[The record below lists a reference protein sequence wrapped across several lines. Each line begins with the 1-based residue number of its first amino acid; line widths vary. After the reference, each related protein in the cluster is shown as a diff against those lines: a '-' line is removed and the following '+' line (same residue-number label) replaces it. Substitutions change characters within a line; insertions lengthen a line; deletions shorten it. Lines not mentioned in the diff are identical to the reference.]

1 METIAL
7 FEEKI
12 PITPRDLS
20 RGSVKIEG
28 LLSDKLSQ
36 KLEGRCSLHGYVIP
50 GTMKLLSR
58 SVGYIEKG
66 RNTGDIVYHIQAEGN
81 VIYPPDGTVLQGEI
95 LRKNKMGMFVN
106 YKDAIHVILP
116 RDLHIGN
123 EEFDGLQIGEVVK
136 VEIKKSRFQVNDEYI
151 LSVGVYLGKTIAAP
165 AVAAS
170 AVAAAVEDADAVA
183 DAESEENNE
192 DELEEEAK
200 E

>member
-165 AVAAS
+165 AAS
-170 AVAAAVEDADAVA
+170 AVAVEDA

>member
-81 VIYPPDGTVLQGEI
+81 VIYPPDGTILQGEI

-123 EEFDGLQIGEVVK
+123 EEFDSLQIGEVVK

-165 AVAAS
+165 AVQQPMAN
-170 AVAAAVEDADAVA
+170 AVAETD
-183 DAESEENNE
+183 ENNE
-192 DELEEEAK
+192 EEQEEEEEGK

>member
-165 AVAAS
+165 SVQQQS
-170 AVAAAVEDADAVA
+170 AAAAVAV
-183 DAESEENNE
+183 AESEENNE
-192 DELEEEAK
+192 SDEEEEGK

>member
-165 AVAAS
+165 AVAA
-170 AVAAAVEDADAVA
+170 AVEDA

>member
-123 EEFDGLQIGEVVK
+123 EEFDSLQIGEVVK

-151 LSVGVYLGKTIAAP
+151 LSVGVYLGKVITTPAQQQAP
-165 AVAAS
+165 AVAA
-170 AVAAAVEDADAVA
+170 V
-183 DAESEENNE
+183 AESEENNE
-192 DELEEEAK
+192 EEQEEEESK

>member
-1 METIAL
+1 
-7 FEEKI
+7 
-12 PITPRDLS
+12 
-20 RGSVKIEG
+20 
-28 LLSDKLSQ
+28 
-36 KLEGRCSLHGYVIP
+36 
-50 GTMKLLSR
+50 MKLLSR

-165 AVAAS
+165 SVQQQS
-170 AVAAAVEDADAVA
+170 AAAVAVA
-183 DAESEENNE
+183 ETEENNE
-192 DELEEEAK
+192 SDEEEEGK

>member
-1 METIAL
+1 METVAL

-20 RGSVKIEG
+20 RGSVKIEN
-28 LLSDKLSQ
+28 LISEKLAL
-36 KLEGRCSLHGYVIP
+36 KLEGRCSLHGFVLP
-50 GTMKLLSR
+50 GTLKLLSR

-81 VIYPPDGTVLQGEI
+81 VIYPPDGTVLQGEV

-106 YKDAIHVILP
+106 YKDAVRIILP

-123 EEFDGLQIGEVVK
+123 EEFENLQLGEVVK

-151 LSVGVYLGKTIAAP
+151 LSVGMYLGKTMVAP
-165 AVAAS
+165 KSVA
-170 AVAAAVEDADAVA
+170 EMP
-183 DAESEENNE
+183 ENNE
-192 DELEEEAK
+192 DDLEEEDK

>member
-123 EEFDGLQIGEVVK
+123 EEFDSLQIGEVVK

-165 AVAAS
+165 AAP
-170 AVAAAVEDADAVA
+170 AVAVEDAV
-183 DAESEENNE
+183 AESEENNE
-192 DELEEEAK
+192 DELEEETK

>member
-81 VIYPPDGTVLQGEI
+81 VIYPPDGTILQGEI

-123 EEFDGLQIGEVVK
+123 EEFDSLQIGEVVK

-165 AVAAS
+165 AATVQQP
-170 AVAAAVEDADAVA
+170 V
-183 DAESEENNE
+183 AESEENNE
-192 DELEEEAK
+192 EDLEEEESK
-200 E
+200 EWVQQQRH

>member
-165 AVAAS
+165 AAS
-170 AVAAAVEDADAVA
+170 AVAVEDAV
-183 DAESEENNE
+183 AESEENNE
-192 DELEEEAK
+192 DELEEETK

>member
-1 METIAL
+1 METVAL

-20 RGSVKIEG
+20 RGSVQIEN
-28 LLSDKLSQ
+28 LISEKLAL
-36 KLEGRCSLHGYVIP
+36 KLEGRCSLHGFVLP
-50 GTMKLLSR
+50 GTLKLLSR
-58 SVGYIEKG
+58 SLGYIEKG

-81 VIYPPDGTVLQGEI
+81 VIYPPDGTVLQGEV

-106 YKDAIHVILP
+106 YKDAVRIILP

-123 EEFDGLQIGEVVK
+123 EEFDTLQLGEVVK

-151 LSVGVYLGKTIAAP
+151 LSVGMYLGKTMSKP
-165 AVAAS
+165 V
-170 AVAAAVEDADAVA
+170 
-183 DAESEENNE
+183 AESAENNE
-192 DELEEEAK
+192 DELEEEEK

>member
-123 EEFDGLQIGEVVK
+123 EEFDSLQIGEVVK

-151 LSVGVYLGKTIAAP
+151 LSVGVYLGKVMTAP
-165 AVAAS
+165 AQQQS
-170 AVAAAVEDADAVA
+170 AAAVAV
-183 DAESEENNE
+183 AESEENNE
-192 DELEEEAK
+192 EEQEEEESK

>member
-151 LSVGVYLGKTIAAP
+151 LSVGVYLGKTIAVP
-165 AVAAS
+165 SVQQQS
-170 AVAAAVEDADAVA
+170 AAAVAV
-183 DAESEENNE
+183 AESEENNE
-192 DELEEEAK
+192 SNEEEEGK

>member
-1 METIAL
+1 METVAL

-20 RGSVKIEG
+20 RGSVQIEN
-28 LLSDKLSQ
+28 LISEKLAL
-36 KLEGRCSLHGYVIP
+36 KLEGRCSLHGFVLP
-50 GTMKLLSR
+50 GTLKLLSR

-81 VIYPPDGTVLQGEI
+81 VIYPPDGTVLQGEV

-106 YKDAIHVILP
+106 YKDAVRIILP

-123 EEFDGLQIGEVVK
+123 EEFDNLQLGEIVK

-151 LSVGVYLGKTIAAP
+151 LSVGMYLGKTMSKP
-165 AVAAS
+165 PV
-170 AVAAAVEDADAVA
+170 
-183 DAESEENNE
+183 AESTENNE
-192 DELEEEAK
+192 EDSEEEGK

>member
-20 RGSVKIEG
+20 RGSIKIEG

-81 VIYPPDGTVLQGEI
+81 VIYPPDGTILQGEI

-123 EEFDGLQIGEVVK
+123 EEFDNLQIGEVVK

-151 LSVGVYLGKTIAAP
+151 LSVGIYLGKTIAAATVQQP
-165 AVAAS
+165 V
-170 AVAAAVEDADAVA
+170 
-183 DAESEENNE
+183 AESEENNE
-192 DELEEEAK
+192 EELEEETK

>member
-165 AVAAS
+165 AVAA
-170 AVAAAVEDADAVA
+170 AVEDVV
-183 DAESEENNE
+183 AESEENNE
-192 DELEEEAK
+192 DELEEETK

>member
-123 EEFDGLQIGEVVK
+123 EEFDSLQIGEVVK

-165 AVAAS
+165 AAAI
-170 AVAAAVEDADAVA
+170 ALEDA

>member
-165 AVAAS
+165 SVQQQSMAPA
-170 AVAAAVEDADAVA
+170 AAAV
-183 DAESEENNE
+183 AESEENNE
-192 DELEEEAK
+192 SDEEEEGK

>member
-1 METIAL
+1 METVAL

-20 RGSVKIEG
+20 RGSVQIEN
-28 LLSDKLSQ
+28 LISEKLAL
-36 KLEGRCSLHGYVIP
+36 KLEGRCSLHGFVLP
-50 GTMKLLSR
+50 GTLKLLSR

-81 VIYPPDGTVLQGEI
+81 VIYPPDGTVLQGEV

-106 YKDAIHVILP
+106 YKDAVRIILP

-123 EEFDGLQIGEVVK
+123 EEFDNLQLGEVVK

-151 LSVGVYLGKTIAAP
+151 LSVGMYLGKTMSKL
-165 AVAAS
+165 V
-170 AVAAAVEDADAVA
+170 
-183 DAESEENNE
+183 AESAENNE
-192 DELEEEAK
+192 EDLEEEEK

>member
-58 SVGYIEKG
+58 SVGYMEKG

-81 VIYPPDGTVLQGEI
+81 VIYPPDGTILQGEI

-123 EEFDGLQIGEVVK
+123 EEFDSLQIGEVVK

-165 AVAAS
+165 AATVQQP
-170 AVAAAVEDADAVA
+170 V
-183 DAESEENNE
+183 AESEENNE
-192 DELEEEAK
+192 EDLEEEESK

>member
-1 METIAL
+1 METVAL

-20 RGSVKIEG
+20 RGSVQIEN
-28 LLSDKLSQ
+28 LISEKLAL
-36 KLEGRCSLHGYVIP
+36 KLEGRCSLHGFVLP
-50 GTMKLLSR
+50 GTLKLLSR

-81 VIYPPDGTVLQGEI
+81 VIYPPDGTILQGEV

-106 YKDAIHVILP
+106 YKDAVRIILP

-123 EEFDGLQIGEVVK
+123 EEFDNLQLGEVVK

-151 LSVGVYLGKTIAAP
+151 LSVGMYLGKKMSKPI
-165 AVAAS
+165 
-170 AVAAAVEDADAVA
+170 
-183 DAESEENNE
+183 AESAENNE
-192 DELEEEAK
+192 DELEEEEK

>member
-165 AVAAS
+165 SVQQQS
-170 AVAAAVEDADAVA
+170 AAAVAVA
-183 DAESEENNE
+183 ETEENNE
-192 DELEEEAK
+192 SDEEEEGK

>member
-81 VIYPPDGTVLQGEI
+81 VIYPPDGTILQGEI

-123 EEFDGLQIGEVVK
+123 EEFDSLQIGEIVK

-151 LSVGVYLGKTIAAP
+151 LSVGVYLGKTGS
-165 AVAAS
+165 V
-170 AVAAAVEDADAVA
+170 VAAAV
-183 DAESEENNE
+183 AESDKNNE
-192 DELEEEAK
+192 EEQEEEESK

>member
-95 LRKNKMGMFVN
+95 LRKNK
-106 YKDAIHVILP
+106 K
-116 RDLHIGN
+116 
-123 EEFDGLQIGEVVK
+123 
-136 VEIKKSRFQVNDEYI
+136 
-151 LSVGVYLGKTIAAP
+151 
-165 AVAAS
+165 
-170 AVAAAVEDADAVA
+170 
-183 DAESEENNE
+183 
-192 DELEEEAK
+192 
-200 E
+200 

>member
-123 EEFDGLQIGEVVK
+123 EEFDSLQIGEVVK

-165 AVAAS
+165 AVAA
-170 AVAAAVEDADAVA
+170 AVEDVV
-183 DAESEENNE
+183 AESEENNE
-192 DELEEEAK
+192 DELEEETK

>member
-123 EEFDGLQIGEVVK
+123 EEFDSLQIGEVVK

-165 AVAAS
+165 AAA
-170 AVAAAVEDADAVA
+170 VPAAAVEDA

>member
-123 EEFDGLQIGEVVK
+123 EEFAGLQIGEVVK

-151 LSVGVYLGKTIAAP
+151 LSVGVYLGKTIAVP
-165 AVAAS
+165 SVQQQS
-170 AVAAAVEDADAVA
+170 AAAVAV
-183 DAESEENNE
+183 AESEENNE
-192 DELEEEAK
+192 SNEEEEGK

>member
-81 VIYPPDGTVLQGEI
+81 VIYPPDGTILQGEI

-123 EEFDGLQIGEVVK
+123 EEFDSLQIGEVVK

-165 AVAAS
+165 AATVQQPTIVAN
-170 AVAAAVEDADAVA
+170 VVTDVV
-183 DAESEENNE
+183 AESEENNE
-192 DELEEEAK
+192 EEQEEEESK
-200 E
+200 Q

>member
-123 EEFDGLQIGEVVK
+123 EEFDSLQIGEVVK

-151 LSVGVYLGKTIAAP
+151 LSVGVYLGKVMTAP
-165 AVAAS
+165 AQQQS
-170 AVAAAVEDADAVA
+170 AAAVAVA
-183 DAESEENNE
+183 ETEENNE
-192 DELEEEAK
+192 EEQEEEESK

>member
-1 METIAL
+1 METVAL

-20 RGSVKIEG
+20 RGSVQIEN
-28 LLSDKLSQ
+28 LISEKLAL
-36 KLEGRCSLHGYVIP
+36 KLEGRCSLHGFVLP
-50 GTMKLLSR
+50 GTLKLLSR

-81 VIYPPDGTVLQGEI
+81 VIYPPDGTVLQGEV

-106 YKDAIHVILP
+106 YKDAVRIILP

-123 EEFDGLQIGEVVK
+123 EEFDNLQLGEVVK

-151 LSVGVYLGKTIAAP
+151 LSVGMYLGKTMSKP
-165 AVAAS
+165 V
-170 AVAAAVEDADAVA
+170 VTL
-183 DAESEENNE
+183 AETPENNE
-192 DELEEEAK
+192 EDQEEEGT

>member
-165 AVAAS
+165 AAS
-170 AVAAAVEDADAVA
+170 AAPVEV
-183 DAESEENNE
+183 AESEENNE
-192 DELEEEAK
+192 DELEEETK

>member
-123 EEFDGLQIGEVVK
+123 EEFDSLQIGEVVK

-165 AVAAS
+165 AAP
-170 AVAAAVEDADAVA
+170 AVAVEDAVAV
-183 DAESEENNE
+183 AESEENNE
-192 DELEEEAK
+192 DELEEETK

>member
-123 EEFDGLQIGEVVK
+123 EEFDSLQIGEVVK

-165 AVAAS
+165 AAA
-170 AVAAAVEDADAVA
+170 VPAAALEDA